1 MPRKFLRRWLP
12 TDETMR
18 EHKHLRWM
26 GRLLHDPNL
35 WHLNR
40 RSVAGAVSVGFFLA
54 WVPVPIQMWIAA
66 LVAVV
71 IRVNLPIAVM
81 GVWMTN
87 PITVAPMFL
96 FAANLGAWILGR
108 ELTIGEF
115 RFSWSWLTEQTD
127 TFWEPLLLGCFV
139 IGLTAA
145 VGGNLLVRLVW
156 RLHVLRH
163 WQERRRRRLNP
174 PVRPPFRN

>member
-1 MPRKFLRRWLP
+1 MPRKLLRRWLP
-12 TDETMR
+12 SDQTFR
-18 EHKHLRWM
+18 EHKRLRWM

-71 IRVNLPIAVM
+71 IRVNLPIAVL
-81 GVWMTN
+81 GVWLTN
-87 PITVAPMFL
+87 PVTMGPMFL

-108 ELTIGEF
+108 DLTITEF
-115 RFSWSWLTEQTD
+115 RFSWGWLTEQKD
-127 TFWEPLLLGCFV
+127 AFWEPLLMGCFV

-145 VGGNLLVRLVW
+145 VMGNLLVRLLW
-156 RLHVLRH
+156 RLHILRS
-163 WQERRRRRLNP
+163 WQDRRRRRLNP
-174 PVRPPFRN
+174 PPSFRN